1 MIRLIAALVLAAACT
16 AVRAAGAIP
25 IDALFRLP
33 QYGAMVMAPDGKHIA
48 ALIPIN
54 GRQNIAVLDLATH
67 KAQALTGLTD
77 FDVVYLRWINSHRL
91 AFQTGTLSVTAF
103 DSRGS
108 GLYTIGI
115 DGQGMRRIG
124 ASAGYILRTLPDES
138 EEFIGIVSDSNGS
151 TRPLRVDSRTG
162 RRTPIE
168 TDKPETGKGEGWIVD
183 RQGVPRVFVESLV
196 GEKRKVYYRDGEG
209 SPWVMLEEFA
219 SGDAEKWV
227 PVAIADGQHAI
238 YVASWIGRD
247 KAAIVRYDTATRK
260 MGEVLA
266 QHPRVDIG
274 SIVTDH
280 DGALLGVR
288 YLDDKTGAAW
298 TDENFARVQVG
309 IDKALPDTVNWLTA
323 SLDQARFLI
332 YSWSDVKPMSFYLF
346 DPKSGKLEWL
356 ADSRPWLDPKSLSP
370 MTPVR
375 YAARD
380 GLEIPAY
387 LTIPRGSTGKNLPMV
402 VMVHGGPW
410 VTGDAWG
417 FNPEVQFLAS
427 RGYAVLQPNYRGT
440 TRYGWK
446 HFSSSFHQW
455 GLAMQDDI
463 TDGVKWA
470 IAQGVADPK
479 RICIYGASYG
489 GYAAMMGLAKTP
501 ELFKCGVDYVG
512 VTDLKLFATATWADF
527 SFATNLDYG
536 MKTLMGDITQEP
548 ERLAATSPV
557 EQANRIKAPV
567 LMAYGSS
574 DSRVVPEHGLRMKAA
589 LESAG
594 NAPQWIFAEGEGH
607 GFRDPKNRA
616 AFYGA
621 MEKFLEANIGPGQ
634 DKETAR

>member
-387 LTIPRGSTGKNLPMV
+387 LTIPRGSAGKNLPMV

-512 VTDLKLFATATWADF
+512 VTDLKL
-527 SFATNLDYG
+527 
-536 MKTLMGDITQEP
+536 
-548 ERLAATSPV
+548 
-557 EQANRIKAPV
+557 
-567 LMAYGSS
+567 
-574 DSRVVPEHGLRMKAA
+574 
-589 LESAG
+589 
-594 NAPQWIFAEGEGH
+594 
-607 GFRDPKNRA
+607 
-616 AFYGA
+616 
-621 MEKFLEANIGPGQ
+621 
-634 DKETAR
+634 